1 MFCVFMQE
9 KKIEIDQVDWTGFIC
24 WFKLGEK
31 KIERTTK
38 IKANIEMALS
48 KFCFANVIL

>member
-1 MFCVFMQE
+1 MFCVFMQ

-31 KIERTTK
+31 KLKEPPR
-38 IKANIEMALS
+38 
-48 KFCFANVIL
+48 